1 MSGFTENQAS
11 EANER
16 SGTCDRIMTWQ
27 AGRDMLP
34 LVGPIAQ
41 DIARLKA
48 RLDRLHPEL
57 EHLEKIR
64 IHLDW
69 PMRSRRYQ
77 VEEDIATARVELHQ
91 VQVELEKLGLVV
103 LDAEI
108 GLVGFPT
115 LVNERRAYFSWHP
128 GEELLGHWN
137 YADEFVRR
145 LVPTEWTQSEP
156 TRIGRVRSR
165 SRRK

>member
-11 EANER
+11 EANDR
-16 SGTCDRIMTWQ
+16 SGTLDRIMTWQ

-64 IHLDW
+64 LHLDW
-69 PMRSRRYQ
+69 SMRSRRYQ
-77 VEEDIATARVELHQ
+77 VEEDIAA
-91 VQVELEKLGLVV
+91 VQVELTQVQAELSTLGLVV

-128 GEELLGHWN
+128 GEEQLGYWN

-145 LVPTEWTQSEP
+145 PVPEDWTLSEP

>member
-11 EANER
+11 EANDR
-16 SGTCDRIMTWQ
+16 SGACDRIMTWQ

-34 LVGPIAQ
+34 LVGQIAQ

-64 IHLDW
+64 LHLDW
-69 PMRSRRYQ
+69 PMRARRYQ
-77 VEEDIATARVELHQ
+77 VEEDIAAVHVELSQ
-91 VQVELEKLGLVV
+91 VQAELIKLGLVV

-128 GEELLGHWN
+128 GEEQLGYWN

-145 LVPTEWTQSEP
+145 AVPEDWTLSEP